1 MSEPDTH
8 DEFPAKF
15 VAGIVAHI
23 NEDHA
28 GEMLA
33 IAHGIA
39 GRTWASEASLQHADK
54 RGLDLVLK
62 ADGRMEIVRVPF
74 DAPLNT
80 TTDFR
85 PAVIALIAR
94 AQAPGQESREA

>member
-1 MSEPDTH
+1 MSEPDMH

-28 GEMLA
+28 DEMLA

-39 GRTWASEASLQHADK
+39 GCTWASEASLQHADK
-54 RGLDLVLK
+54 RGLDLALK
-62 ADGRMEIVRVPF
+62 ADGRLEIVRVPF
-74 DAPLNT
+74 EAPLT
-80 TTDFR
+80 KTTDFR
-85 PAVIALIAR
+85 PAMIALIAR
-94 AQAPGQESREA
+94 ASATRRLEK

>member
-1 MSEPDTH
+1 MSELDTN
-8 DEFPAKF
+8 DELPAKF

-39 GRTWASEASLQHADK
+39 GRAWATTAMLQHADK

-74 DAPLNT
+74 NAPIEKT
-80 TTDFR
+80 TEFR
-85 PAVIALIAR
+85 PTIIAMI
-94 AQAPGQESREA
+94 AQARTSGK